1 MRQFHVQCKT
11 AICAG
16 KLATCSLM
24 TASLDLVCPAGVEP
38 TTLGFGNQYSIQ
50 LSYGHVWEVLLRTAI
65 DSRGHFTSASIN
77 ASNLRMLPTV
87 MLHARASKGAQ
98 YNGF

>member
-11 AICAG
+11 AIYAG

-50 LSYGHVWEVLLRTAI
+50 LSYGHVWEVLLRTVI
-65 DSRGHFTSASIN
+65 DSRGI
-77 ASNLRMLPTV
+77 
-87 MLHARASKGAQ
+87 LHQQA
-98 YNGF
+98 